1 MEKSMNGDRKNIIM
15 VVLSGLCIFLM
26 VLVHLLH
33 RQFNFLDDYL
43 LLNGMSSYTNDQMVL
58 LNSTLIA
65 PIVLFAVSLF
75 LYKTKANDRVLQ
87 LVVTLTMTTSS
98 ISIIAG
104 GNGLVEYH
112 FSIFMVLA
120 IIAFFARIKLI
131 LVSTVIF
138 AVHHLEGYFLFP
150 ELLCGTSDY
159 SFSLLMIHAVFL
171 VLTSSAMI
179 LVITA
184 NRRIETQLKAEAG
197 ILEEEKKQLVQQLV
211 NVSAEV
217 QEYVV
222 KLSKDYEESRAANAE
237 IASSL
242 FESGKDS
249 QNQRENL
256 EEGLDKNADIMNE
269 VKLINKSSD
278 IVAEKAETS
287 LQGAENGILGI
298 EAATKQMGV
307 ITDEVALSRKLT
319 ENLEKQS
326 LQIGQILSMIT
337 AIVDQTKL
345 LSLNA
350 SIEAARA
357 GEHGKGFSVVVQEV
371 RKLANGT
378 EESASEIQ
386 AVVSKIQ
393 AGIKELVEGMEKSLS
408 EVLVGNEMIKRSE
421 TAFHSIYEDM
431 KAVKEEVTD
440 MQTAANELMSST

>member
-98 ISIIAG
+98 ISIIAE

-217 QEYVV
+217 QEYV
-222 KLSKDYEESRAANAE
+222 DEESRAANAE